1 MSSKP
6 SVPSVMLAAW
16 LVPGGG
22 HYLLGRKKQAV
33 VLLITITATFLAGM
47 ALADFTNVSTTRHPY
62 YFLAHIFNGGE
73 AMVAAIATAGLE
85 PNTVPKHFGMDTVEI
100 GTLYSAVAGLLN
112 LIVMMDA
119 FGILFGITPRPKKKK
134 EKAGGEARA

>member
-1 MSSKP
+1 
-6 SVPSVMLAAW
+6 MLAAW
-16 LVPGGG
+16 LLPGGG
-22 HYLLGRKKQAV
+22 HYLLGRKPQAI
-33 VLLITITATFLAGM
+33 VLFITITVTFIGGM

-73 AMVAAIATAGLE
+73 AMVAAIATAGIE
-85 PNTVPKHFGMDTVEI
+85 PETVPQHFGMRTGEI

-119 FGILFGITPRPKKKK
+119 FGLCFGITPKPKKAK
-134 EKAGGEARA
+134 ERDGGETGEAPA